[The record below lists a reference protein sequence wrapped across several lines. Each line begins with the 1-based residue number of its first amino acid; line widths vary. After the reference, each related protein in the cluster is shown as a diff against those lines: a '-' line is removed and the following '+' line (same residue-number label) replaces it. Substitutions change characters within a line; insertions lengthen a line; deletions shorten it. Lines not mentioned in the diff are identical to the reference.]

1 MRVAPHLT
9 KDNYWYYKEYVSMD
23 MMDVIAMMAVIYQGV
38 DQSISFEWMI
48 NPART
53 SPKQLYDYY
62 MYAWERKIKTI
73 SLCAQLVWRGAT
85 KARLYV

>member
-1 MRVAPHLT
+1 
-9 KDNYWYYKEYVSMD
+9 MD
-23 MMDVIAMMAVIYQGV
+23 MRDVINMMAVIYPWV

-62 MYAWERKIKTI
+62 MHAWENKIKTI
-73 SLCAQLVWRGAT
+73 YYVRSLSGEVQQTTSANVCVSCSG
-85 KARLYV
+85 